1 MTMTKFIVGV
11 IIGHIFFYIFNECI
25 QPYNLFFWLCEIMA
39 LGYLLTMFFLR
50 RMSKYWIVFNQWL
63 VPAVAMFCVFQLP
76 IFIQMCLW
84 GKDIVIILFYAHVYR
99 LTLVIEIPVVY
110 YISNKIE
117 EHLTKLLLKE

>member
-63 VPAVAMFCVFQLP
+63 VPAVTMFCVFQFP

-110 YISNKIE
+110 YISNKID